1 MKNTIKY
8 PRLFV
13 IKSLAAPFVKSLAA
27 PFVGSLAALSLILAS
42 TVSIADY
49 SEHPE
54 AAAFVD
60 TMVNEHKFERQQILA
75 WLSYAEHQKSIV
87 KAMSR
92 PAEKVKPWHQ
102 YRKHFI
108 SDLRIDRGLQFWR
121 ENQETLERAEKE
133 FGVDPAIIVS
143 IIGVETNYGRNTG
156 SYKVID
162 ALSTLAFDYYT
173 YTEKRESRKK
183 FFTIQLE
190 HLFLLARE
198 QKQDPL
204 ALKGSYAGAMGWGQF
219 MPNSYRNYAV
229 DFDGDAFADI
239 WNNPT
244 DAIGSVANYFTK
256 HGWKTG
262 QPVATRAHVGANV
275 DERGMN
281 KMKRPTTTIE
291 ELTARGFKPVENFDD
306 QATAFPMR
314 FQAKYGDEYWLGL
327 HNFYVIGR
335 YNPRTKYAM
344 AVYQLSEII
353 RNRRCATETNC

>member
-1 MKNTIKY
+1 MKNLTKTAVF
-8 PRLFV
+8 L
-13 IKSLAAPFVKSLAA
+13 LAIFLAN
-27 PFVGSLAALSLILAS
+27 LSF
-42 TVSIADY
+42 ADY
-49 SEHPE
+49 SKHPE

-60 TMVNEHKFERQQILA
+60 TMVEKHHFDRQQILA
-75 WLSYAEHQKSIV
+75 WLAQAKHQNSIV

-108 SDLRIDRGLQFWR
+108 SDLRTKNGVKFWR
-121 ENQETLERAEKE
+121 QNQATLERAAAE

-162 ALSTLAFDYYT
+162 ALTTLAFDYYT
-173 YTEKRESRKK
+173 YTDKRESRKK

-198 QKQDPL
+198 QQQDPL
-204 ALKGSYAGAMGWGQF
+204 SLKGSYAGAMGWGQF

-229 DFDGDAFADI
+229 DYDGDGFADI
-239 WNNPT
+239 WTNPT

-256 HGWKTG
+256 HGWQKD
-262 QPVATRAHVGANV
+262 QPVATRAHINGKVSEEGLNQ
-275 DERGMN
+275 
-281 KMKRPTTTIE
+281 MKRPKTSIADLVAMGYE
-291 ELTARGFKPVENFDD
+291 PVEKFDQD
-306 QATAFPMR
+306 TKAFPMR
-314 FQAKYGDEYWLGL
+314 FKAKYGDEYWIGL

-335 YNPRTKYAM
+335 YNPRTKYAL

-353 RNRRCATETNC
+353 RTSHCASDEHC

>member
-1 MKNTIKY
+1 MKLLIKQ
-8 PRLFV
+8 PF
-13 IKSLAAPFVKSLAA
+13 IKTLSIRELLAKTLLIVSASLWAF
-27 PFVGSLAALSLILAS
+27 LSF
-42 TVSIADY
+42 ADY

-60 TMVNEHKFERQQILA
+60 TMVTKHKFERADIVG
-75 WLSYAEHQKSIV
+75 WLSYAEHQNSIV

-92 PAEKVKPWHQ
+92 PAEKVKPWFE

-108 SDLRIDRGLQFWR
+108 SDLRIERGLQFWE
-121 ENQETLERAEKE
+121 ENQKTLERAQQE

-162 ALSTLAFDYYT
+162 ALTTLAFDYYT

-183 FFTIQLE
+183 FFITQLE
-190 HLFLLARE
+190 HMFLLARE

-229 DFDGDAFADI
+229 DFDGDEFADI
-239 WNNPT
+239 WTNPT

-256 HGWKTG
+256 HGWKKD
-262 QPVATRAHVGANV
+262 QPVATRAHIEGEVSEEGL
-275 DERGMN
+275 N
-281 KMKRPTTTIE
+281 KMKRPTMTIA
-291 ELTARGFKPVENFDD
+291 ELSAMGYQPVEKFDSET
-306 QATAFPMR
+306 TAFPMR
-314 FQAKYGDEYWLGL
+314 FKAKYGDEYWIGL

-353 RNRRCATETNC
+353 RNKRCVSAENC